1 MQPQMQP
8 APAPPPASSGFGGL
22 LSIFYSPADAF
33 TGGKRA
39 WILPLVATCLLATLT
54 QIIVVNRIG
63 LGTIVRNQIESNERV
78 AAQLGPEGI
87 NQQVARVENSPVQK
101 ALMLAGTPIAVA
113 VMMAAF
119 AGIAFGILTLLSGRT
134 TYSAVLTSCCWGGYA
149 ASVVA
154 CAGMTAVVYSM
165 TDFSGVDV
173 KSLFALNAGI
183 FAGQGQPVLRA
194 LLGGIDLLAAWVIFL
209 QTVGVTKLSERVT
222 TMQAAGTF
230 VTLHLLVT
238 FAKAG
243 WAAMFG

>member
-8 APAPPPASSGFGGL
+8 YPAAPPAPSGFGGL
-22 LSIFYSPADAF
+22 VSIFYSPSDAF

-39 WILPLVATCLLATLT
+39 WILPLVATCFFALLTNT
-54 QIIVVNRIG
+54 IVVNRVG
-63 LGTIVRNQIESNERV
+63 LGTIVRGQLESNEKL

-87 NQQVARVENSPVQK
+87 NQAVARAENSPVQK
-101 ALMLAGTPIAVA
+101 VMMYVGTPIAVA
-113 VMMAAF
+113 VVLAAF
-119 AGIAFGILTLLSGRT
+119 AGIAFGCLTMISART
-134 TYSAVLTSCCWGGYA
+134 TYGAVLTSCAWGGYA

-165 TDFSGVDV
+165 TDFSAVDM

-183 FAGQGQPVLRA
+183 FAGHEKPVLRA

-209 QTVGVTKLSERVT
+209 ETVGVKKLSERVS
-222 TMQAAGTF
+222 TMQAVGTF
-230 VTLHLLVT
+230 VALHVVVT
-238 FAKAG
+238 GARAG